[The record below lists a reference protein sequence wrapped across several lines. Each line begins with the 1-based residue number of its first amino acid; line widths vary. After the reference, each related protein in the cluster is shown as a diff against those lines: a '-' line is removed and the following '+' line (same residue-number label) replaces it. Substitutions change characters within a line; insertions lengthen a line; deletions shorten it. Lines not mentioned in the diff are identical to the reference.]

1 MILGPAR
8 SGRSTA
14 LARVVAAWRDAQP
27 GGRVVVLAPRPRS
40 PLTAWAAGEAS
51 AVTVATSA
59 ADVLALLDAREPA
72 GRVCVAVDDA
82 ERVDDPSGALAAVIA
97 RHDPGL
103 LVVAAGRPDTL
114 RTMYGHW
121 TAIVRR
127 SRVGMVMTLGT
138 DADGDLL
145 GEVLPRRLPIP
156 ARRGLAWI
164 IDADGR
170 RLVQVAVDQQAP
182 PA

>member
-1 MILGPAR
+1 M
-8 SGRSTA
+8 
-14 LARVVAAWRDAQP
+14 
-27 GGRVVVLAPRPRS
+27 
-40 PLTAWAAGEAS
+40 
-51 AVTVATSA
+51 
-59 ADVLALLDAREPA
+59 
-72 GRVCVAVDDA
+72 
-82 ERVDDPSGALAAVIA
+82 DDPSGALAAVIA

-103 LVVAAGRPDTL
+103 LVVAAGRPDAL

-121 TAIVRR
+121 TTIVRR

-156 ARRGLAWI
+156 ARRGLAWM

-170 RLVQVAVDQQAP
+170 RLVQVAVDHQAP